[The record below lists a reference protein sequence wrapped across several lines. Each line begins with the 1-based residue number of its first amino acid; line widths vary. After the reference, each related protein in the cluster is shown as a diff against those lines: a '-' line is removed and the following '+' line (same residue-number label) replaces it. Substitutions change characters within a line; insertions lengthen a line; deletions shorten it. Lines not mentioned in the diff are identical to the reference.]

1 MQHLQQQ
8 PHPRIHLDLF
18 QQSRSRHAII
28 LSLQRHGLDFEIAEQ
43 PHQHAYEFHLCEFPP
58 RTAARTTG
66 PADKG
71 TVACGRLLQVL
82 HGMCGWALGLR
93 NGWWTRRGDPSR
105 WLEFNG
111 IITPI
116 AGMRVQCGII
126 WDDDCVF
133 GDHDGGGAEFQ

>member
-8 PHPRIHLDLF
+8 PHSRIHPDLF
-18 QQSRSRHAII
+18 QQSRPRHPII
-28 LSLQRHGLDFEIAEQ
+28 LPLQRHGLDFEIAEQ
-43 PHQHAYEFHLCEFPP
+43 PHEHADEFHLREFSP

-82 HGMCGWALGLR
+82 HGMCGWALGGR
-93 NGWWTRRGDPSR
+93 NGWTRRGDPSR
-105 WLEFNG
+105 WLEVDG

-126 WDDDCVF
+126 RDNDRVLW
-133 GDHDGGGAEFQ
+133 DHDGVGAEFQ